1 MKKILLIVAALAI
14 IIPMTVGASF
24 SFAANVS
31 VAAAE
36 NSKDLATDGDIPT
49 CVVSF
54 SKNVSAYYAGLQQE
68 YAITTAHTS
77 GNKTY
82 GSWSGSTLIYWED
95 NADGTAASS
104 ADSATI
110 QSDWTEM

>member
-1 MKKILLIVAALAI
+1 MKKILLIVAAIAL

-24 SFAANVS
+24 ASS
-31 VAAAE
+31 ITVAASDNTKELQAA
-36 NSKDLATDGDIPT
+36 SIPV
-49 CVVSF
+49 CEVSF